1 MAACASSPEQTNPK
15 SACGS
20 KPRPGRRFMAK
31 SRRREVLLSTIS
43 FLPAAASRL
52 KQSSAPARE
61 RFPSWSTPNWSRST
75 ASYRSAISH
84 RPGTT
89 VPLLRTGPASRGR
102 ARPCML
108 PTWVV
113 LTPTARRAIGSA
125 SMAQAT
131 RPHQSRDRL
140 PAAVIPNLQLNYLPS
155 PRLACS
161 RDPRARA
168 PLRAASAA
176 AALAASAA
184 SAADAADAMPK
195 PHKPKSAAQGN
206 GHIFVYAAV
215 AAVAVFAYAMSSS
228 SEPRQKPPHTPKSQ
242 PNRNRKDSAKIFAEA
257 FELYSKRD
265 MSAAAKRFEDY
276 LRLEPKDVSAL
287 NNLGLVHTELS
298 DFDAAIG
305 SFKRVLAIDAAHA
318 DAHSNLGIAY
328 GKAGR
333 AHESRAAY
341 AAALRANPAHAN
353 AAGNLALELTKDE
366 PPRWQEAVAVL
377 EAVLGQEAG
386 AQDLAPTRQI
396 LATVQE
402 KAKRAGV
409 DLSLGVD
416 LPAAD
421 S

>member
-1 MAACASSPEQTNPK
+1 M
-15 SACGS
+15 
-20 KPRPGRRFMAK
+20 
-31 SRRREVLLSTIS
+31 
-43 FLPAAASRL
+43 AAASC
-52 KQSSAPARE
+52 ARYV
-61 RFPSWSTPNWSRST
+61 F
-75 ASYRSAISH
+75 
-84 RPGTT
+84 
-89 VPLLRTGPASRGR
+89 
-102 ARPCML
+102 
-108 PTWVV
+108 VV
-113 LTPTARRAIGSA
+113 CQGS
-125 SMAQAT
+125 
-131 RPHQSRDRL
+131 
-140 PAAVIPNLQLNYLPS
+140 YLPS

-184 SAADAADAMPK
+184 DAADAMPK

-215 AAVAVFAYAMSSS
+215 VAVAVFAYAMSSS
-228 SEPRQKPPHTPKSQ
+228 SEPRQKPPRTPKPQ
-242 PNRNRKDSAKIFAEA
+242 PNRNRKDSATIFAEA

-298 DFDAAIG
+298 DFDAAIV

>member
-1 MAACASSPEQTNPK
+1 
-15 SACGS
+15 
-20 KPRPGRRFMAK
+20 
-31 SRRREVLLSTIS
+31 
-43 FLPAAASRL
+43 
-52 KQSSAPARE
+52 
-61 RFPSWSTPNWSRST
+61 
-75 ASYRSAISH
+75 
-84 RPGTT
+84 
-89 VPLLRTGPASRGR
+89 
-102 ARPCML
+102 
-108 PTWVV
+108 
-113 LTPTARRAIGSA
+113 
-125 SMAQAT
+125 
-131 RPHQSRDRL
+131 
-140 PAAVIPNLQLNYLPS
+140 
-155 PRLACS
+155 
-161 RDPRARA
+161 
-168 PLRAASAA
+168 
-176 AALAASAA
+176 
-184 SAADAADAMPK
+184 MPK
-195 PHKPKSAAQGN
+195 PRKPKSAAQGN

-215 AAVAVFAYAMSSS
+215 VAVAVFAYAMSSS
-228 SEPRQKPPHTPKSQ
+228 SEPRQKPPHTPKPQS
-242 PNRNRKDSAKIFAEA
+242 NRKDSAKIFAEA

-298 DFDAAIG
+298 DFDAA
-305 SFKRVLAIDAAHA
+305 SNRFTRALAIDTAHA

-366 PPRWQEAVAVL
+366 PPSWHEAVAVL